1 MCDRINSG
9 ILVVAGGFCIS
20 ISLLLVSFI
29 KTPFDLFLF
38 FGVFTAISV
47 SMCGWGPS
55 LVQVQRS
62 FKHNLGFAIGFV
74 SSGIG
79 VGMVIAVPLIQLCID
94 TFGWRNCFRILSVI
108 TFVVIIPIGLF
119 LTKNF
124 VAGLS
129 SQSLDNKNPK
139 TSSLNLSQAF
149 KTGQFWLLVSLYFF
163 GSMGAQTLHVHQ
175 VVYLVEKGIS
185 PIVGASVVSAGNLSH
200 SREQRT
206 HASGYPMND
215 YHFKIIDPETGK
227 DQAEGIAGELL
238 IKGYANMQE
247 YWKKPEATAA
257 TIDANGWIH
266 SGDMAMIRK
275 DGMLVFMGRYKDMLK
290 VGGENVSPAEIEVY
304 LRKFTEIRDAAVVGY
319 PDERMAEVPVAFIIT
334 EKDSSI
340 DSEFIIN
347 AMTGKIASFK
357 IPRHTIIVDEFPMT
371 SSGKIRK
378 VELRKDAIKILQNN

>member
-1 MCDRINSG
+1 
-9 ILVVAGGFCIS
+9 
-20 ISLLLVSFI
+20 
-29 KTPFDLFLF
+29 
-38 FGVFTAISV
+38 
-47 SMCGWGPS
+47 
-55 LVQVQRS
+55 
-62 FKHNLGFAIGFV
+62 
-74 SSGIG
+74 
-79 VGMVIAVPLIQLCID
+79 
-94 TFGWRNCFRILSVI
+94 
-108 TFVVIIPIGLF
+108 
-119 LTKNF
+119 
-124 VAGLS
+124 
-129 SQSLDNKNPK
+129 
-139 TSSLNLSQAF
+139 
-149 KTGQFWLLVSLYFF
+149 
-163 GSMGAQTLHVHQ
+163 
-175 VVYLVEKGIS
+175 
-185 PIVGASVVSAGNLSH
+185 
-200 SREQRT
+200 
-206 HASGYPMND
+206 MND

-227 DQAEGIAGELL
+227 DQAEGVPGELL

-304 LRKFTEIRDAAVVGY
+304 LRKFTEIKDAAVVGY